1 MNKTKLTSW
10 GNNREKEVVFT
21 DIPEHGTI
29 NVGNQNSYGD
39 CFFPKNANAFKNR
52 ELQDINYKFNSSMT
66 MDDLITKNRIGLYG
80 VPGKRNVT
88 LGGAIA
94 SDTHGKDN
102 IWGGSF
108 ARNIKD
114 IYIQLPNNE
123 KLVDTA
129 LRECSE
135 ELGIQI
141 VNKNLF
147 PLTPL
152 YIPPSNFLVS
162 PFVTFENFNP
172 KFNLDKREVAA
183 HIQIPLFKL
192 MELNIEKRHLEQGIQ
207 IGTEVPCFY
216 YEKNLIWGAT
226 AMILAEFK
234 SFLTSLSSN

>member
-1 MNKTKLTSW
+1 MINFDLFMNYKKFADFFSKVNDFPLP
-10 GNNREKEVVFT
+10 GIDAQLLAAPLDR
-21 DIPEHGTI
+21 
-29 NVGNQNSYGD
+29 QNKMYSKAEYIKSA
-39 CFFPKNANAFKNR
+39 KNAAVLIYCYPKFDLMHLSLIKR
-52 ELQDINYKFNSSMT
+52 SNY
-66 MDDLITKNRIGLYG
+66 IGVHSG
-80 VPGKRNVT
+80 QISFPG
-88 LGGAIA
+88 
-94 SDTHGKDN
+94 GKPE
-102 IWGGSF
+102 
-108 ARNIKD
+108 
-114 IYIQLPNNE
+114 PNDK
-123 KLVDTA
+123 KLEDTA

-207 IGTEVPCFY
+207 IGAEVPCFY